1 MELSKEDIILLQ
13 AFIGSR
19 LDELERNALL
29 TRFQNEPTLRRDFE
43 IMTDKELSSFIRQ
56 YEREKLRRKL
66 ESIREQAA
74 DDFENIYND
83 DNKGSKFR
91 TPSKILFQADYA
103 RITDVPDQ
111 PVQAEDV
118 RLKNISDK
126 PKKKIYY
133 PNYSRVAAII
143 VLIAFIG
150 GLGFWYFDEEDKF
163 IKVADKNQTLDS
175 IKLDSEGNPNDTTS
189 NSSTN
194 TNKNSTGGNRG
205 FEENE
210 SRIIL
215 KNIRVI
221 IENNLG
227 FIPQAIRKDSLL
239 IILKT
244 HNEDAKYSCNEAQI
258 LLLMPP
264 NNFEQFRKL
273 TARQF
278 AYVSDSH
285 ILQQGLYFKEASLF
299 YYITCD
305 NTMHDLAKSVVSDLE
320 ELEELKEL
328 FKVDAIAH

>member
-1 MELSKEDIILLQ
+1 MELSKEDSILLQ
-13 AFIGSR
+13 ALVGGR
-19 LDELERNALL
+19 LSELERDALL
-29 TRFQNEPTLRRDFE
+29 IRLQNEPQLQQEFE
-43 IMTDKELSSFIRQ
+43 RITDQELSAFIRK
-56 YEREKLRRKL
+56 YEREKLKSKL
-66 ESIREQAA
+66 GLIRENAA
-74 DDFENIYND
+74 AEFEKVY
-83 DNKGSKFR
+83 KGD
-91 TPSKILFQADYA
+91 SKIPIRDLDKSSKSSFTGGAVSYRNINNTEKDNRNKIEFL
-103 RITDVPDQ
+103 RI
-111 PVQAEDV
+111 A
-118 RLKNISDK
+118 
-126 PKKKIYY
+126 
-133 PNYSRVAAII
+133 AAI
-143 VLIAFIG
+143 VLAAFIG
-150 GLGFWYFDEEDKF
+150 GLGLWYFEEDDKS